1 MNNDIQ
7 EKLIKGHE
15 VYIFEKHHYALFPW
29 SKIKNDNI
37 DHKFVLFSFD
47 HHTDIHDPFLDY
59 CYHNGENM
67 QDLISKINFKDESS
81 INAAVLKLRNDEHI
95 KTALRTG
102 IFEKALIISHS
113 NTFDDVPMSVQEK
126 ERMEKVKR
134 HDMEYMRQCINGD
147 YGITPRAERTY
158 EESEIYMPPFV
169 AEGIYEYGREYDDDV
184 LDDVFLA
191 EKMMILSRMC
201 PDIVSAEGEIKCDY
215 ILDIDLDYFHTLK
228 SINPLSKRI
237 FSQLVKAARAITIAK
252 ETACVE
258 LERSE
263 EAVTSDILLE
273 KLLKLLEV
281 IL

>member
-1 MNNDIQ
+1 MNENIQ
-7 EKLIKGHE
+7 KILIKGHD
-15 VYIFEKHHYALFPW
+15 VYIFEQHHYALFPW
-29 SKIKNDNI
+29 SEIKTNNVN
-37 DHKFVLFSFD
+37 HKQVLFSFD
-47 HHTDIHDPFLDY
+47 HHTDTHDPFLDY
-59 CYHNGENM
+59 CYYHKENM
-67 QDLISKINFKDESS
+67 QNLISIIKFNDESS
-81 INAAVLKLRNDEHI
+81 INDAVLKLRNDEHI
-95 KTALRTG
+95 KTALQIG
-102 IFEKALIISHS
+102 LFEKAFIISHS

-134 HDMEYMRQCINGD
+134 HDMEYMMQCINGD

-169 AEGIYEYGREYDDDV
+169 AEGIYGYGGENDDDV
-184 LDDVFLA
+184 LEDDFLA
-191 EKMMILSRMC
+191 EKMIILSRMC

-215 ILDIDLDYFHTLK
+215 ILDIDLDYFHTMK

-237 FSQLVKAARAITIAK
+237 FSQLVKSAKAITIAK

-263 EAVTSDILLE
+263 ETVTSDILLE
-273 KLLKLLEV
+273 KLLKLLEI

>member
-1 MNNDIQ
+1 MNNNIQ
-7 EKLIKGHE
+7 KKLIKGHE
-15 VYIFEKHHYALFPW
+15 VYIFEEHHYALFPW
-29 SKIKNDNI
+29 SEIKTNNI
-37 DHKFVLFSFD
+37 EHKFVLFSFD
-47 HHTDIHDPFLDY
+47 HHTDTHDPFLYY
-59 CYHNGENM
+59 CNCNEKEM
-67 QDLISKINFKDESS
+67 KKLISEIKFNDESS
-81 INAAVLKLRNDEHI
+81 INDAVLKLRNDEHI
-95 KTALRTG
+95 KTALKTG
-102 IFEKALIISHS
+102 IFKKAFIISHS

-134 HDMEYMRQCINGD
+134 HDMEYMMQCINGD

-169 AEGIYEYGREYDDDV
+169 AEGIYEYGGEYDDDV
-184 LDDVFLA
+184 LEDDFLA

-201 PDIVSAEGEIKCDY
+201 PDIVSAGGKIKCDY
-215 ILDIDLDYFHTLK
+215 ILDIDLDYFHTMK

-237 FSQLVKAARAITIAK
+237 FSQLVKSAKAITIAK

-263 EAVTSDILLE
+263 ETVTSDILLE
-273 KLLKLLEV
+273 KLLKLLEF